1 MPLRIALLL
10 LSCLWPLAAAA
21 APTAPDPCQLLPA
34 DAAQSQDVGQR
45 IAAVACAEHRAW
57 YRPFINTDGRIGP
70 VPVREAARVQLAD
83 GQPAW
88 QRVIEYWRGSG
99 LLWQAGA
106 GDCAYAGTPLPSCRM
121 FTIDTP
127 WSAAFVSWVMQ
138 RAGLPAFGGSASHL
152 GYVRRA
158 YREPLR
164 NPYRVSSP
172 QTGQAAVGDMLC
184 SVRGGSRIYGF
195 AELASLLSGNE
206 PGLGMHCDIVVG
218 KSVREGAWYAYLVG
232 GNVLDSVTMRELP
245 LSPGGRFADL
255 PMRTAGDP
263 ECTPESRHVCDLNR
277 QDWSVLLQ
285 LRPDSELASLRPPQ
299 PAPPAGYPA
308 VAPSA
313 GQAGAAAPER
323 QRCCNHCDPEVG
335 LPRCPAGP

>member
-1 MPLRIALLL
+1 MLCLLL
-10 LSCLWPLAAAA
+10 ACLPVLPSRASDPCMRLAPPDAQDVRGRIAAAA
-21 APTAPDPCQLLPA
+21 CE
-34 DAAQSQDVGQR
+34 
-45 IAAVACAEHRAW
+45 EHRLW
-57 YRPFINTDGRIGP
+57 YRPFIEADGRIGV
-70 VPVREAARVQLAD
+70 VPVREAQRERLAN

-88 QRVIEYWRGSG
+88 ERVIEYWRGSG

-106 GDCAYAGTPLPSCRM
+106 GDCSQGDSASPACRA
-121 FTIDTP
+121 FVLDTP

-299 PAPPAGYPA
+299 PAPPAGHPA

>member
-1 MPLRIALLL
+1 MLRIVILCVL
-10 LSCLWPLAAAA
+10 LSCLPALPARAADPCMRLAAPDAQDVRGRIAAAA
-21 APTAPDPCQLLPA
+21 CE
-34 DAAQSQDVGQR
+34 
-45 IAAVACAEHRAW
+45 EHRLW
-57 YRPFINTDGRIGP
+57 YRPFIESDGRIGF
-70 VPVREAARVQLAD
+70 VPVREGQRERLAN

-106 GDCAYAGTPLPSCRM
+106 GDCSQVDPVSPTCRA
-121 FTIDTP
+121 FVLDTP

-138 RAGLPAFGGSASHL
+138 RAGLPAFSGSSSHL

-158 YREPLR
+158 YREPLL

-172 QTGQAAVGDMLC
+172 GTGEVGVGDMLC
-184 SVRGGSRIYGF
+184 SVRGGNRIYGF
-195 AELASLLSGNE
+195 GELASLLSGNE

-218 KSVREGAWYAYLVG
+218 KSVREGAWYAYLIG

-245 LSPGGRFADL
+245 LSPGGRFAHL
-255 PMRTAGDP
+255 PMRSAGDP

-285 LRPDSELASLRPPQ
+285 LRPDSELAALRPAM
-299 PAPPAGYPA
+299 PAQIGDSRPGRYPA
-308 VAPSA
+308 APAA
-313 GQAGAAAPER
+313 GQPGAAAPER
-323 QRCCNHCDPEVG
+323 PRCCNHCDPEVG